1 MGEKLDVSR
10 YTLKRLVNHSVS
22 NDITGGYLVLD
33 IERLRVHICRITSAF
48 LDLLGI
54 KEEELRN
61 SVDMEP
67 VEVIQLVTYGSSQY
81 NLGIE
86 DQTMAVKGKKEERID
101 ARLTAEAKQ
110 QIDQAAALQG
120 RSTSDFMVQ
129 AALKE
134 ASQVIEQQR
143 IVRLT
148 VEESV
153 ALAQLMNSEP
163 KVNEASVA
171 AMRRHNEIIGS

>member
-1 MGEKLDVSR
+1 M
-10 YTLKRLVNHSVS
+10 
-22 NDITGGYLVLD
+22 TGRD
-33 IERLRVHICRITSAF
+33 
-48 LDLLGI
+48 
-54 KEEELRN
+54 
-61 SVDMEP
+61 
-67 VEVIQLVTYGSSQY
+67 
-81 NLGIE
+81 
-86 DQTMAVKGKKEERID
+86 KKEERID

-134 ASQVIEQQR
+134 ASLVIEQQR
-143 IVRLT
+143 IIRLT

-153 ALAQLMNSEP
+153 ALAELMSSEP

-171 AMRRHNEIIGS
+171 AMRRHKNIVSS

>member
-1 MGEKLDVSR
+1 
-10 YTLKRLVNHSVS
+10 
-22 NDITGGYLVLD
+22 
-33 IERLRVHICRITSAF
+33 
-48 LDLLGI
+48 
-54 KEEELRN
+54 
-61 SVDMEP
+61 
-67 VEVIQLVTYGSSQY
+67 
-81 NLGIE
+81 
-86 DQTMAVKGKKEERID
+86 MAVRGKKEERID

-134 ASQVIEQQR
+134 ASEVIEKQR

-148 VEESV
+148 VEESI
-153 ALAQLMNSEP
+153 ALAELLNSEP

-171 AMRRHNEIIGS
+171 AMRRHKMVTGS

>member
-1 MGEKLDVSR
+1 M
-10 YTLKRLVNHSVS
+10 SVK
-22 NDITGGYLVLD
+22 D
-33 IERLRVHICRITSAF
+33 
-48 LDLLGI
+48 
-54 KEEELRN
+54 
-61 SVDMEP
+61 
-67 VEVIQLVTYGSSQY
+67 
-81 NLGIE
+81 
-86 DQTMAVKGKKEERID
+86 KKEQRID

-134 ASQVIEQQR
+134 AAQVIEQQR

-153 ALAQLMNSEP
+153 ALAQLMTEEP
-163 KVNEASVA
+163 KVNKASVE
-171 AMRRHNEIIGS
+171 AMRRHNKIIGS

>member
-1 MGEKLDVSR
+1 MTLRESNLADAGED
-10 YTLKRLVNHSVS
+10 TLGCQLNE
-22 NDITGGYLVLD
+22 
-33 IERLRVHICRITSAF
+33 ERLRSHSIMGSGDTDTESTFQTLPCT
-48 LDLLGI
+48 
-54 KEEELRN
+54 
-61 SVDMEP
+61 
-67 VEVIQLVTYGSSQY
+67 EVRCTILQEGL
-81 NLGIE
+81 I
-86 DQTMAVKGKKEERID
+86 MAVRDKKEERID

-143 IVRLT
+143 IIRLT

-153 ALAQLMNSEP
+153 ALAELMTREP

-171 AMRRHNEIIGS
+171 AMRRHKKIIGS